1 MRNIDC
7 KTVFCTFRNPQRFL
21 KNAKIKAVRMTE
33 IITSTKNQF
42 VKKARSL
49 SQKKFRKESGLFLVE
64 GANIIKDMPSFVEVE
79 YVLATPQRQGEV
91 ERAFGK
97 ESDGKSCDALDFT
110 RAQAYY
116 VSEEVMA
123 YVADT
128 VSPYG
133 ICAVCKMPSLDFQMP
148 TGNALL
154 LDGVSDPG
162 NLGTILRTAA
172 ACNFCDVY
180 LLDTAD
186 VFSPKVVRATL
197 GGLFRVRLHEIDEA
211 QALALLQNTNS
222 AVLDMGGENILEN
235 KPVSPTLLVA
245 GNEAHGVRE
254 VLKRAAKNT
263 YSLPMKNEIESLN
276 VAVATAVSMYQT
288 L

>member
-1 MRNIDC
+1 
-7 KTVFCTFRNPQRFL
+7 
-21 KNAKIKAVRMTE
+21 MTK

-64 GANIIKDMPSFVEVE
+64 GTNIIKDMPSSVEVE
-79 YVLATPQRQGEV
+79 YVLATLQRQEEV
-91 ERAFGK
+91 EHAFGK
-97 ESDGKSCDALDFT
+97 EDGEKSREVLAFT
-110 RAQAYY
+110 RAQVYY
-116 VSEEVMA
+116 VSDEIMA
-123 YVADT
+123 YIADT

-148 TGNALL
+148 KGNALL

-162 NLGTILRTAA
+162 NLGTILRSAA
-172 ACNFCDVY
+172 ACDFCDVY
-180 LLDTAD
+180 LFDTAD

-197 GGLFRVRLHEIDEA
+197 GGLFRVRLHEVDEC
-211 QALALLQNTNS
+211 LALKLMAETNS
-222 AVLDMGGENILEN
+222 AVLDMGGKNILEN
-235 KPVSPTLLVA
+235 KPSTPVLLVA

-254 VLKRAAKNT
+254 ILKRAAKNT

>member
-1 MRNIDC
+1 
-7 KTVFCTFRNPQRFL
+7 
-21 KNAKIKAVRMTE
+21 MTE

-42 VKKARSL
+42 VKKAKLL

-64 GANIIKDMPSFVEVE
+64 GTNIIKDMPRGVEVE
-79 YVLATPQRQGEV
+79 YVLATLQRKDEV

-97 ESDGKSCDALDFT
+97 EADEKSCEALAFT
-110 RAQAYY
+110 RAQVYY
-116 VSEEVMA
+116 VSDEVMA

-133 ICAVCKMPSLDFQMP
+133 ILAVCKMPSLDFAMP
-148 TGNALL
+148 LGNALL

-172 ACNFCDVY
+172 ACDFSDVY

-197 GGLFRVRLHEIDEA
+197 GGLFRVRLHDIDENA
-211 QALALLQNTNS
+211 ALALMKDANG
-222 AVLDMGGENILEN
+222 AVLDMGGVNIFEN
-235 KPVSPTLLVA
+235 KPSSPVLLVA

-254 VLKRAAKNT
+254 CLKIAAKHT

-276 VAVATAVSMYQT
+276 VAVATAVAMYQT

>member
-1 MRNIDC
+1 M
-7 KTVFCTFRNPQRFL
+7 Q
-21 KNAKIKAVRMTE
+21 

-42 VKKARSL
+42 VKEARSL
-49 SQKKFRKESGLFLVE
+49 SQKKFRIETGLFLVE
-64 GANIIKDMPSFVEVE
+64 GINLIKDMPSSVRVK
-79 YVLATPQRQGEV
+79 YVLATPSRESEV
-91 ERAFGK
+91 ETIFFSDEK
-97 ESDGKSCDALDFT
+97 ERQEKAMQSVAFT
-110 RAQAYY
+110 RAQVYY
-116 VSEEVMA
+116 VSDEVMA

-133 ICAVCKMPSLDFQMP
+133 ICAVCEIPKSEFRMPDS
-148 TGNALL
+148 NALL

-162 NLGTILRTAA
+162 NLGTILRSAA
-172 ACNFCDVY
+172 ACDFCDVY
-180 LLDTAD
+180 LFDTAD

-197 GGLFRVRLHEIDEA
+197 GGLFRVRLHEVDEC
-211 QALALLQNTNS
+211 LALKLMAETNS
-222 AVLDMGGENILEN
+222 AVLDMGGKNILEN
-235 KPVSPTLLVA
+235 KPSTPVLLVA

-254 VLKRAAKNT
+254 ILKRAAKNT